1 MFWNLNETEGFGRLK
16 TENYYLL
23 KDSNLWLKRQPVDE
37 GVDDIFA
44 VAVVGEDEP
53 EENCQ

>member
-1 MFWNLNETEGFGRLK
+1 MFWNLNENKGFGLLK
-16 TENYYLL
+16 TENYYLW
-23 KDSNLWLKRQPVDE
+23 KDSNLWLKRQSVDE
-37 GVDDIFA
+37 RVDYVFA

>member
-1 MFWNLNETEGFGRLK
+1 MIWAA
-16 TENYYLL
+16 ENRKKLW
-23 KDSNLWLKRQPVDE
+23 KHSNLWLKRQSVDE
-37 GVDDIFA
+37 RVDDVFA